1 MFNRIVFLSTAA
13 FGAFMFSGQA
23 LAQSA
28 DQEAAEESR
37 RDNTI
42 IVTAQRREQDLQDV
56 PASIGI
62 LSSSSLE
69 NALSGVEDVLGLNG
83 RVPGLAIESSNG
95 RQSPR
100 FYIRGLGNTDFDT
113 AASQPVSVVLDDV
126 VLENVILKGFPIF
139 DVEQVEVLRGPQ
151 GTLFGRN
158 TPAGIVKFDTRKPSD
173 VLEGS
178 FNLNYGRFNTVNA
191 EAAIGGP
198 LIEDVLNFRV
208 SGLYQ
213 RQDDWVDNAFTGEEN
228 FSGGFF
234 DAAARLQLELNQPGF
249 NALAMVSY
257 ADSNASATFF
267 RANILSPGSNS
278 LNSNFDRDVVAYD
291 GGGGNPA
298 DRDIFL
304 SSLRLSVDVSD
315 NITLTSITSYS
326 DLNRSGRGDID
337 GGAIDFA
344 GTFGG
349 VAPPPFTGGT
359 SAFTGGTFSF
369 PGDIPFPSDTG
380 GRSDSDQFT
389 QEIRL
394 ASDTSG
400 VFNWQVGAFYFEN
413 GLLDSTFLG
422 GAPTPAT
429 TWQSDQQSWAVFGQV
444 GFDVSDALTLSGGL
458 RYTDDER
465 TFEVLVLPNPTF
477 TLDNGTLETSIDDGQ
492 VSWDVSATYET
503 SENVN
508 LYGRIARGFRG
519 PSIQGRSIAFGV
531 PTSQAQ
537 SETVISYETGFKLI
551 SSDDTLR
558 LNGSVFYYDVNDI
571 QLTAVGGAGNF
582 ISLINAENA
591 DGLGFELDFDWNPSD
606 YFFLR
611 AGVAYVDT
619 EIKDDDLAVAVCF
632 ACTVTDNLNAAGLA
646 LIDGNPL
653 PQAPEINFNVEAQL
667 TFPVGSNEIYFN
679 ADWFVQGSTNIF
691 LYESLEFNHSG
702 NHELGVRVGYIFA
715 DGQYEVG
722 AFARNVTDEENLVGA
737 IDFNNNTGFV
747 NQPRIYGVSFRGNF

>member
-1 MFNRIVFLSTAA
+1 VIKKSILFSSAAAIAALSSSPA
-13 FGAFMFSGQA
+13 F
-23 LAQSA
+23 AQSA
-28 DQEAAEESR
+28 DKETAEDSSR
-37 RDNTI
+37 NTI
-42 IVTAQRREQDLQDV
+42 IVTAQRREQDLQEV
-56 PASIGI
+56 PASIGV

-83 RVPGLAIESSNG
+83 RVPGLNVESSNG

-158 TPAGIVKFDTRKPSD
+158 TPAGIVKFDTKKPSD

-178 FNLNYGRFNTVNA
+178 INLNYGRFNTINA

-198 LIEDVLNFRV
+198 LVEDVLNFRV

-228 FSGGFF
+228 FSGGFY
-234 DAAARLQLELNQPGF
+234 DAAARLQLELDTPGF

-257 ADSNASATFF
+257 ADSEASATFF
-267 RANILSPGSNS
+267 RANVLTAGSNQ
-278 LNSNFDRDVVAYD
+278 LNNNFDRDVVAYD

-304 SSLRLSVDVSD
+304 SSLRMSVDVADS
-315 NITLTSITSYS
+315 ITLTSITSYS

-349 VAPPPFTGGT
+349 VAPAPFSPGT
-359 SAFTGGTFSF
+359 SLFTGGTFSF
-369 PGDIPFPSDTG
+369 PGNIPFPSDTG

-389 QEIRL
+389 QELRL

-400 VFNWQVGAFYFEN
+400 AFNWQVGFFYFEN
-413 GLLDSTFLG
+413 SLTDSTFLG

-429 TWQSDQQSWAVFGQV
+429 TWQSDAESWAVFGQV
-444 GFDVSDALTLSGGL
+444 GFDVSDTLTLTGGL
-458 RYTDDER
+458 RYTDDEK
-465 TFEVLVLPNPTF
+465 TFEVLQVPSLGF
-477 TLDNGTLETSIDDGQ
+477 TLDNGTLATSIDDDQ
-492 VSWDVSATYET
+492 ISWDVSATYEA
-503 SENVN
+503 SDEVN
-508 LYGRIARGFRG
+508 LYAKVARGFRG

-537 SETVISYETGFKLI
+537 SETVVSYETGFKM
-551 SSDDTLR
+551 SVADDTIR
-558 LNGSVFYYDVNDI
+558 FNGSLFYYEVSDI

-582 ISLINAENA
+582 ISLINAEKA
-591 DGLGFELDFDWNPSD
+591 DAKGFELDFDWNPSD

-611 AGVAYVDT
+611 AGLAYVDT

-632 ACTVTDNLNAAGLA
+632 ACTVTDPLNANGLA

-653 PQAPEINFNVEAQL
+653 PQAPELNFNIEAQFTL
-667 TFPVGSNEIYFN
+667 PVGDNELYFN
-679 ADWFVQGSTNIF
+679 ADWFIQGRTNIF

-702 NHELGVRVGYIFA
+702 NHELGVRVGYIFG

-722 AFARNVTDEENLVGA
+722 AFARNATDEENLIGA

-747 NQPRIYGVSFRGNF
+747 NQPRIYGVSARASF